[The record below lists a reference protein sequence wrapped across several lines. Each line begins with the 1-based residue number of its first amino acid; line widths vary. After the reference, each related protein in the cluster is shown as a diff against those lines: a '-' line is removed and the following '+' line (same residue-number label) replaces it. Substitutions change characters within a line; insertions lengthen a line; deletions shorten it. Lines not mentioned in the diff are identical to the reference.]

1 LYLFFVLGVIGIAGS
16 LEGDEFMDLLRDIC
30 FWSGVASLLLLPIL
44 PHVVMMPEGDALRGI
59 FSHKNV
65 LGQVMAGG
73 ALASLHS
80 IRLGGARRWRGILSL
95 AVVVIAAFPAR
106 SATALMTIFVFCGMS
121 FVGSMLGRGGVSR
134 ILGICCVLVMTPL
147 MVATMVFPDALLET
161 LGKDPTLTGRTELW
175 EYVIGFISQRPIL
188 GWGLTAFWSTAN
200 PLADEVSAALGWTVP
215 EAHNGL
221 LELLLEVGVVGTA
234 LFVALWVRNLVLA
247 LRCLRTDAR
256 EMGMSA
262 LLCLCGIIMVGM
274 TEQVLVDQGQV
285 SVSVFF
291 VTGLVCEKALRTAR
305 RQRFALAES
314 DLFGHHAAHL
324 DASDLP

>member
-1 LYLFFVLGVIGIAGS
+1 
-16 LEGDEFMDLLRDIC
+16 
-30 FWSGVASLLLLPIL
+30 
-44 PHVVMMPEGDALRGI
+44 
-59 FSHKNV
+59 
-65 LGQVMAGG
+65 
-73 ALASLHS
+73 
-80 IRLGGARRWRGILSL
+80 
-95 AVVVIAAFPAR
+95 
-106 SATALMTIFVFCGMS
+106 
-121 FVGSMLGRGGVSR
+121 MLGRGGVSR

-147 MVATMVFPDALLET
+147 MVAVMVFPDALLET

-175 EYVIGFISQRPIL
+175 EYVIGFISERPLL

-234 LFVALWVRNLVLA
+234 LFVALWARNLVLA

-285 SVSVFF
+285 SVIVFF

-305 RQRFALAES
+305 RQRFALAEA
-314 DLFGHHAAHL
+314 DLFGHRAAHL